1 MLYAISKQIATVYIE
16 ICIFG
21 WYRMLNI
28 PIEKKY
34 RRYYKG
40 KNNRKESMVKM

>member
-21 WYRMLNI
+21 WYGTLNI
-28 PIEKKY
+28 PIEKKISLILQE
-34 RRYYKG
+34 R
-40 KNNRKESMVKM
+40 E